1 MNKTE
6 RYLLVI
12 WRLANSSNMRL
23 SEDGLKDILGNPS
36 RASFYRMV
44 AELTN
49 GMGELPPILSKVQ
62 DDENSEVYY
71 KFHEA
76 GWEQLAS
83 AKKEGQF
90 ILECYKK
97 LGYLLQSDYTKL
109 VLAGD
114 EDDFEDPSFSSFSKT
129 NSKIKDKTKLKLNQK
144 FIYLSKIQAKPF
156 DERKKEILNHLIK
169 ALLLEC
175 EISVIYKSL
184 SKGIDEIKRVRPLT
198 LCHYRDDLYLLCQ
211 KCIDGKWEDRTYKL
225 SRFTDLRVHEK
236 EKFKYPAIKDWNP
249 EEIFKFTSGIIR
261 GPLQKAILRVFGH
274 SKELLKEKDFYN
286 NKVIKENNEFIEYEC
301 TFTSI
306 EEFLGQV
313 FVYAQ
318 DVEVIE
324 PKELIDAF
332 MKKAERALKR
342 NEVGKKAA

>member
-6 RYLLVI
+6 RYLLLI
-12 WRLANSSNMRL
+12 WRLANSPSMRL
-23 SEDGLKDILGNPS
+23 SEEGLREILGDPS
-36 RASFYRMV
+36 RASFYRMIS
-44 AELTN
+44 ELTN

-62 DDENSEVYY
+62 DDEDSKSYF
-71 KFHEA
+71 KLHEE
-76 GWEQLAS
+76 GWERLAT

-109 VLAGD
+109 VFTED
-114 EDDFEDPSFSSFSKT
+114 EDDFDDAHFSSLSK
-129 NSKIKDKTKLKLNQK
+129 SKSNIKDKTKLKLNQK

-184 SKGIDEIKRVRPLT
+184 SKGVDEIKRVRPLT

-211 KCIDGKWEDRTYKL
+211 KCIDGKWEERTYKL
-225 SRFTDLRVHEK
+225 SRFTDLRVHDK
-236 EKFKYPAIKDWNP
+236 EKFKYPALKDWNP
-249 EEIFKFTSGIIR
+249 EEIFKYTSGIIR
-261 GPLQKAILRVFGH
+261 GPLQKAVLRVFGH
-274 SKELLKEKDFYN
+274 SKELLKDKDFYN
-286 NKVIKENNEFIEYEC
+286 NKVLFENENYIEYEC

-318 DVEVIE
+318 DVEVIS
-324 PKELIDAF
+324 PKELSDAF
-332 MKKAERALKR
+332 LKKAEKAIQR
-342 NEVGKKAA
+342 NEVGKRAA